1 MRTMRTMQCEGQ
13 RLMDLQYQNAVVT
26 GAGRGM
32 GRAISLDL
40 AEAGANVAVADI
52 DRENVEGTSE
62 EVKELGRE
70 SVAIH
75 ADMGSVAD
83 IDRMIAEAKDA
94 FGRIDII
101 VNNAGV
107 TRYLYVMDVEEED
120 WDRIHRVN
128 AKGVFFCMQRAAREM
143 IAQGNGG
150 RIINIAS
157 VAGKGYSGTSNAAYA
172 ASKGAVLA
180 MTMIAA
186 HQLAPHNINVNA
198 ICPGVTVTEL
208 SINNMRQRA
217 ESTGVSMAELEQARD
232 ARIPLGRANTPED
245 IAAMARFLAGPGARN
260 ITGQGYNVDGGLVM
274 H

>member
-1 MRTMRTMQCEGQ
+1 
-13 RLMDLQYQNAVVT
+13 MDLQYQNAVVT

-128 AKGVFFCMQRAAREM
+128 A
-143 IAQGNGG
+143 
-150 RIINIAS
+150 
-157 VAGKGYSGTSNAAYA
+157 
-172 ASKGAVLA
+172 
-180 MTMIAA
+180 
-186 HQLAPHNINVNA
+186 
-198 ICPGVTVTEL
+198 
-208 SINNMRQRA
+208 
-217 ESTGVSMAELEQARD
+217 
-232 ARIPLGRANTPED
+232 
-245 IAAMARFLAGPGARN
+245 
-260 ITGQGYNVDGGLVM
+260 
-274 H
+274 